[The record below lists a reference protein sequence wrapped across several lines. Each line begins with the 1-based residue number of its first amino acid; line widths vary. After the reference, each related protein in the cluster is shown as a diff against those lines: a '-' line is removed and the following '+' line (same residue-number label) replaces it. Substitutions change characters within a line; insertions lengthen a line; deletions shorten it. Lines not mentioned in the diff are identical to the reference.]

1 MGGTGV
7 SLFGGKR
14 RDGDPDPESAS
25 PIERTFG
32 AAGPG
37 PATPGI
43 SKVSGPGAEKR
54 PMRGEAMANIGKS
67 ISIKGDLTGEEDVL
81 VEGKVEGKV
90 NLPNNELT
98 IGANGRVDAD
108 VHAKTVLV
116 IGRVSGNVSGAERV
130 EIQASGIVEGDV
142 RAPRL
147 VVQEGAQLNGSIQM
161 TSEKPGA
168 LAKPST
174 TAQPK
179 PAPGIGAEPRPPA
192 PLA

>member
-1 MGGTGV
+1 M
-7 SLFGGKR
+7 SLFGSKR
-14 RDGDPDPESAS
+14 RDGEPEVDTIPPAV
-25 PIERTFG
+25 TAFG

-37 PATPGI
+37 PASPAPG
-43 SKVSGPGAEKR
+43 KAPGPVAEKR

-81 VEGKVEGKV
+81 VEGRVEGKI

-98 IGANGRVDAD
+98 IGANGKVDAD

-116 IGRVSGNVSGAERV
+116 IGRVAGNVSASERV

-142 RAPRL
+142 RGPRL

-161 TSEKPGA
+161 TEKPGA
-168 LAKPST
+168 GKP
-174 TAQPK
+174 AAAHPK
-179 PAPGIGAEPRPPA
+179 PAGPSAPGPEVRPA

>member
-1 MGGTGV
+1 
-7 SLFGGKR
+7 
-14 RDGDPDPESAS
+14 
-25 PIERTFG
+25 
-32 AAGPG
+32 
-37 PATPGI
+37 
-43 SKVSGPGAEKR
+43 
-54 PMRGEAMANIGKS
+54 MANIGKS

-116 IGRVSGNVSGAERV
+116 IGRVSGNVSGSERV

-161 TSEKPGA
+161 TTDKPGA
-168 LAKPST
+168 TATAKPS
-174 TAQPK
+174 ASPAPK
-179 PAPGIGAEPRPPA
+179 PTTGLGADSRPA